1 MGESSVLLHID
12 GLTTNFHTYAGTVHA
27 VDDLSLTVLK
37 NSVVGIVGES
47 GSGKS
52 VTMMSV
58 MRLIASPPGRI
69 EGGHVWFDGAA
80 LGMSEHVEKSGS
92 EQGMVDLLTL
102 PPDAMTK
109 IRGRHIAM
117 IFQDPMVSLNPVL
130 TIGLQ
135 MTESMVSHG
144 LATQEEAWK
153 HAIDML
159 SLVGIPK
166 PEERMRDYPHQYSG
180 GMRQRVMIAMALSCS
195 PELVIADEP
204 TTSLDVTVQAQILEL
219 MKSLKAKLKSSIII
233 ISHDLSIVAGMADK
247 VVVMYAG
254 HVQEEASVFDL
265 YEKPAHPYTIGL
277 MKSVPRLDAEEH
289 ERLVP
294 IEGNPP
300 DLLTPP
306 AGCKFAPRCQYAM
319 QICTEQEPPLVT
331 VGTEHRA
338 RCFLH
343 HPAAPRVPGFVK
355 VD

>member
-1 MGESSVLLHID
+1 MDETNVLMRIQ
-12 GLTTNFHTYAGTVHA
+12 GLTTNFHTYAGVVHA
-27 VDDLSLTVLK
+27 VDDMTLTIPK

-58 MRLIASPPGRI
+58 MRLIPSPPGRI
-69 EGGHVWFDGAA
+69 ESGHVWFDGTA
-80 LGMSEHVEKSGS
+80 LGMPDRMEKDGPNK
-92 EQGMVDLLTL
+92 GMVDLLSL
-102 PPDAMTK
+102 PAEAMMK
-109 IRGRHIAM
+109 VRGRHIAM

-135 MTESMVSHG
+135 MTESMVAHG
-144 LATQEEAWK
+144 LATNKEAWK
-153 HAIDML
+153 RAVDML
-159 SLVGIPK
+159 ALVGIPN

-180 GMRQRVMIAMALSCS
+180 GMRQRVMIATALSCS

-219 MKSLKAKLKSSIII
+219 MKELKAKLKSSIII

-254 HVQEEASVFDL
+254 RVLEEADVNDL
-265 YEKPAHPYTIGL
+265 YEKPGHPYTMGL
-277 MKSVPRLDAEEH
+277 MKSVPRLDAENR

-294 IEGNPP
+294 IEGSPP
-300 DLLTPP
+300 DLLAPP
-306 AGCKFAPRCQYAM
+306 VGCKFAPRCAYAM
-319 QICTEQEPPLVT
+319 NICREQEPPLVT
-331 VGTEHRA
+331 VGEGHRA

-343 HPAAPRVPGFVK
+343 HPTAPEVPGFVK
-355 VD
+355 VG

>member
-1 MGESSVLLHID
+1 MDENNVLMRIQ
-12 GLTTNFHTYAGTVHA
+12 GLTTNFHTYAGVVHA
-27 VDDLSLTVLK
+27 VDDMTLTVPK
-37 NSVVGIVGES
+37 DSVVGIVGES

-58 MRLIASPPGRI
+58 MRLIPNPPGRI

-80 LGMSEHVEKSGS
+80 LGMPDRMEKDGPNK
-92 EQGMVDLLTL
+92 GMVDLLSL
-102 PPDAMTK
+102 SAESMMK
-109 IRGRHIAM
+109 VRGRHIAM

-135 MTESMVSHG
+135 LTESMVVHG
-144 LATQEEAWK
+144 LATKEGAWK
-153 HAIDML
+153 RAVDML
-159 SLVGIPK
+159 ALVGIPK

-219 MKSLKAKLKSSIII
+219 MKELKAKLKSSIII
-233 ISHDLSIVAGMADK
+233 ISHDLSIVAGIADK

-254 HVQEEASVFDL
+254 RILEEADVYDL
-265 YEKPAHPYTIGL
+265 YEKPGHPYTVGL
-277 MKSVPRLDAEEH
+277 MKSVPRLDAENR

-294 IEGNPP
+294 IEGSPP
-300 DLLTPP
+300 DLLAPP
-306 AGCKFAPRCQYAM
+306 VGCKFAPRCKYAM
-319 QICTEQEPPLVT
+319 NICREQEPPLVT
-331 VGTEHRA
+331 VGQGHRA

-343 HPAAPRVPGFVK
+343 HPTAPAVPGFVK
-355 VD
+355 VE

>member
-1 MGESSVLLHID
+1 MDEHNLLMRID
-12 GLTTNFHTYAGTVHA
+12 GLTTNFHTYAGVVHA
-27 VDDLSLTVLK
+27 VDDMTMTIPK
-37 NSVVGIVGES
+37 DSVVGIVGES

-58 MRLIASPPGRI
+58 MRLIPNPPGRI
-69 EGGHVWFDGAA
+69 ESGHVWFDGTV
-80 LGMSEHVEKSGS
+80 LDMPGRVEKRGHD
-92 EQGMVDLLTL
+92 QGMVDLLSLT
-102 PPDAMTK
+102 PDEMMRV
-109 IRGRHIAM
+109 RGRHIGM

-135 MTESMVSHG
+135 MTESMVAHG
-144 LATQEEAWK
+144 IADNEGAWK
-153 HAIDML
+153 RAVEML
-159 SLVGIPK
+159 ALVGIPN

-219 MKSLKAKLKSSIII
+219 MKDLKAKLKSSVII

-254 HVQEEASVFDL
+254 RVLEEANVYDL
-265 YEKPAHPYTIGL
+265 YEKPGHPYTMGL
-277 MKSVPRLDAEEH
+277 MKSVPRLDADDR

-294 IEGNPP
+294 IDGSPP
-300 DLLTPP
+300 DLLAPP
-306 AGCKFAPRCQYAM
+306 VGCKFAPRCKYAM
-319 QICTEQEPPLVT
+319 EICRKQEPPLVT
-331 VGTEHRA
+331 IGDGHRA

-343 HPAAPRVPGFVK
+343 HPAAPLVPGFVK
-355 VD
+355 VE

>member
-1 MGESSVLLHID
+1 MSEQEILMRIEN
-12 GLTTNFHTYAGTVHA
+12 LTTNFHTYAGTVHA
-27 VDDLSLTVLK
+27 VDNLSLTILK

-58 MRLIASPPGRI
+58 MRLIATPPGRI
-69 EGGHVWFDGAA
+69 EAGHVWFDGTA
-80 LGMSEHVEKSGS
+80 LGMADDAEKAGPAK
-92 EQGMVDLLTL
+92 GMVDLLRL
-102 PPDAMTK
+102 SPEAMMNV
-109 IRGRHIAM
+109 RGRHIAM

-135 MTESMVSHG
+135 MTESMISHG
-144 LATQEEAWK
+144 IVTRDEAWER
-153 HAIDML
+153 AIKML
-159 SLVGIPK
+159 SLVGIPR

-180 GMRQRVMIAMALSCS
+180 GMRQRVMIAMMLSCN
-195 PELVIADEP
+195 PELLIADEP

-219 MKSLKAKLKSSIII
+219 MKELKTKLKSSIIV

-254 HVQEEASVFDL
+254 HIQEEARVFDL
-265 YEKPAHPYTIGL
+265 YEKPAHPYTMGL
-277 MKSVPRLDAEEH
+277 MRSVPRLDAGEH

-294 IEGNPP
+294 IEGSPP
-300 DLLTPP
+300 DLLAPP
-306 AGCKFAPRCQYAM
+306 KGCKFAPRCRYAM
-319 QICTEQEPPLVT
+319 QICMEQEPPLVT
-331 VGTEHRA
+331 VGEEHRA

-343 HPAAPRVPGFVK
+343 HPTAPDVPGFVK

>member
-1 MGESSVLLHID
+1 MNENSILMRIQN
-12 GLTTNFHTYAGTVHA
+12 LTTNFHTYAGVVHA
-27 VDDLSLTVLK
+27 VDDMTLTIPK
-37 NSVVGIVGES
+37 DSVVGIVGES

-58 MRLIASPPGRI
+58 MRLIPNPPGRI

-80 LGMSEHVEKSGS
+80 LGMPDRMEKNGPNK
-92 EQGMVDLLTL
+92 GMVDLLSL
-102 PPDAMTK
+102 PGDAMMK
-109 IRGRHIAM
+109 VRGRHISM

-135 MTESMVSHG
+135 MTESTVAHG
-144 LATQEEAWK
+144 LATNEEAWK
-153 HAIDML
+153 RAVEML
-159 SLVGIPK
+159 ALVGIPN

-219 MKSLKAKLKSSIII
+219 MKELKAKLKSSIII

-254 HVQEEASVFDL
+254 RVLEEADVYDL
-265 YEKPAHPYTIGL
+265 YEKPGHPYTMGL
-277 MKSVPRLDAEEH
+277 MKSVPRLDAENR

-294 IEGNPP
+294 IEGSPP
-300 DLLTPP
+300 DLLAPP
-306 AGCKFAPRCQYAM
+306 VGCKFAPRCTYAM
-319 QICTEQEPPLVT
+319 NICREQEPQLVT
-331 VGTEHRA
+331 VGDGHRA

-343 HPAAPRVPGFVK
+343 HPTAPAVPGFVK
-355 VD
+355 VE

>member
-1 MGESSVLLHID
+1 MDETNVLMRVQ
-12 GLTTNFHTYAGTVHA
+12 GLTTNFHTYAGVVHA
-27 VDDLSLTVLK
+27 VDDLTLTVPK
-37 NSVVGIVGES
+37 DSVVGIVGES

-58 MRLIASPPGRI
+58 MRLIPSPPGRI
-69 EGGHVWFDGAA
+69 EGGQVWFDGSA
-80 LGMSEHVEKSGS
+80 LGMSDRMEKDGPNK
-92 EQGMVDLLTL
+92 GMVDLLSL
-102 PPDAMTK
+102 PAEAMMK
-109 IRGRHIAM
+109 VRGRHIAM

-135 MTESMVSHG
+135 MTESMVVHG
-144 LATQEEAWK
+144 LATNEEAWK
-153 HAIDML
+153 RAVDML
-159 SLVGIPK
+159 TLVGIPN

-219 MKSLKAKLKSSIII
+219 MKELKAKLKSSIII

-254 HVQEEASVFDL
+254 RVLEEADVYDL
-265 YEKPAHPYTIGL
+265 YEKPGHPYTMGL
-277 MKSVPRLDAEEH
+277 MKSVPRLDAENR

-294 IEGNPP
+294 IEGSPP
-300 DLLTPP
+300 DLLAPP
-306 AGCKFAPRCQYAM
+306 VGCKFAPRCTYAM
-319 QICTEQEPPLVT
+319 NICREQEPPLVT
-331 VGTEHRA
+331 VGDGHRA

-343 HPAAPRVPGFVK
+343 HPTAPAVPGFVK
-355 VD
+355 VE

>member
-1 MGESSVLLHID
+1 MDENNVLMRIQ
-12 GLTTNFHTYAGTVHA
+12 GLTTNFHTYAGVVHA
-27 VDDLSLTVLK
+27 VDDMTLTVPK
-37 NSVVGIVGES
+37 DSVVGIVGES

-58 MRLIASPPGRI
+58 MCLIPSPPGRI

-80 LGMSEHVEKSGS
+80 LGMPDRMETDGPNK
-92 EQGMVDLLTL
+92 GMVDLLSL
-102 PPDAMTK
+102 SADAMMK
-109 IRGRHIAM
+109 VRGRHIGM

-135 MTESMVSHG
+135 MTESMVAHG
-144 LATQEEAWK
+144 LATNEEAWK
-153 HAIDML
+153 RAVDML
-159 SLVGIPK
+159 ALVGIPN

-219 MKSLKAKLKSSIII
+219 MKELKAKLKSSIII

-254 HVQEEASVFDL
+254 RMLEEADVYDL
-265 YEKPAHPYTIGL
+265 YEKPGHPYTVGL
-277 MKSVPRLDAEEH
+277 MKSVPRLDAENR

-294 IEGNPP
+294 IEGSPP
-300 DLLTPP
+300 DLLAPP
-306 AGCKFAPRCQYAM
+306 VGCKFAPRCKYAM
-319 QICTEQEPPLVT
+319 NICREQEPPLVT
-331 VGTEHRA
+331 VGEGHRA

-343 HPAAPRVPGFVK
+343 HPTAPAVPGFVK
-355 VD
+355 VG